1 MPVHP
6 KVSSPGRYLIR
17 SGTSFLFQIRIPK
30 ALAQNR
36 RIPPF
41 RIGLGPVS
49 KRTAQQR
56 ADRLAVLARQAFAH
70 AQARMMQ
77 IDGQTLGGITPMFQ
91 GGSLDEVLA
100 EMRGFMKAAALLLD
114 QPEPLPGPRET
125 ADLAALKGLVTLE
138 RELRRGAAASPLI
151 ADNVDMLRAR
161 YHHDLGGTPPPSA
174 GPAAAPAAPITPVI
188 APASAAPPAVP
199 AQPASTKP
207 LFSRIADEYI
217 AMRIGSDGPD
227 HKDVKYLELRKRV
240 FLEIVGDKPV
250 DTYKQSDLQLFVNE
264 LQFWPANVTKRT
276 DLGDRSIRE
285 ILDLNRDRHLQP
297 LSRKTAEDGY
307 VQNIR
312 TMFRHGCTEHD
323 YRYPFADVKIRW
335 PLGYRPSVPREG
347 LSDQLKGEVFRL
359 GVASGLLD
367 EAMLPLLGH
376 LSGRRLGLLCYL
388 RGSDIREKHG
398 VYIAQTDGIV
408 FHNNAWQRVPYKTQ
422 DSMTF
427 FVLHK
432 FLAEIGFI
440 EWARAKDG
448 FLFDIVQEYADP
460 EKQTSGNMNDL
471 LRRAGAVGK
480 QREVFHCL
488 RHGLIDHM
496 RNKRVDPRAR
506 RLQAGHE
513 LGDEHEGYGSREI
526 SPEECRRLARLP
538 LSKEIDWSVFRG
550 LDFEAL
556 SKARR
561 QRGRRKKD

>member
-1 MPVHP
+1 MRLIVIARHRFGHAEA
-6 KVSSPGRYLIR
+6 KIRQLKHAMVSNIDPAFEGNILDEEIIKIR
-17 SGTSFLFQIRIPK
+17 SDI
-30 ALAQNR
+30 
-36 RIPPF
+36 
-41 RIGLGPVS
+41 
-49 KRTAQQR
+49 
-56 ADRLAVLARQAFAH
+56 
-70 AQARMMQ
+70 
-77 IDGQTLGGITPMFQ
+77 
-91 GGSLDEVLA
+91 
-100 EMRGFMKAAALLLD
+100 KAAA
-114 QPEPLPGPRET
+114 E
-125 ADLAALKGLVTLE
+125 ALKQ
-138 RELRRGAAASPLI
+138 GAAQPPHKC
-151 ADNVDMLRAR
+151 DLRAMVELAT
-161 YHHDLGGTPPPSA
+161 LGRQLREVAETSLQIARHFEMFDPSHFN
-174 GPAAAPAAPITPVI
+174 PISNISRVGSGSSLWSEMTLFP
-188 APASAAPPAVP
+188 PPAVS

-207 LFSRIADEYI
+207 LFSQIADEYI

-227 HKDVKYLELRKRV
+227 HKDIKYLELRKRV

-276 DLGDRSIRE
+276 DFGGRSIRE

-347 LSDQLKGEVFRL
+347 LSDQVKGEVFRL

-408 FHNNAWQRVPYKTQ
+408 FHNNSWQRVPYKTQ

-427 FVLHK
+427 FVLHD

-440 EWARAKDG
+440 EWARAKGG

-488 RHGLIDHM
+488 RHDLIDHM

-513 LGDEHEGYGSREI
+513 LGDGHEGYGSREI

-538 LSKEIDWSVFRG
+538 LSEEIDWSVFKG
-550 LDFEAL
+550 LDFGAL
-556 SKARR
+556 SEARR
-561 QRGRRKKD
+561 QRGRRNKDLSASNGSAQDVCLRPVS